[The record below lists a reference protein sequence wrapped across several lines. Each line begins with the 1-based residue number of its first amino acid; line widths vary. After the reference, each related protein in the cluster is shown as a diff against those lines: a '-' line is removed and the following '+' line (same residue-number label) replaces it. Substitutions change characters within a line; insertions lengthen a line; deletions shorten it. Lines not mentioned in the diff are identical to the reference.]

1 MVSPRPTEADP
12 VSEEK
17 TRIVP
22 RTAPKAAGATITFQ
36 CDNGHR
42 INVPVKLAGKRGTCS
57 KCGIAVVIP
66 LAGPPNSPVRE
77 QQEAGG
83 SGDASPADRIP
94 AEVAPVPDAAP
105 AAPAIDQFADLFTG
119 ASPAPP
125 ATEEVAIDINGAAAE
140 SITGGGSAVGDV
152 VAGYAPEQF
161 AVPDETTVVEN
172 PTAQLVAR
180 LWLERG
186 HGGVVELHL
195 AGGGVILP
203 EWYETRW
210 SRGTHG
216 LFASQAADGTVTLTA
231 VAWDSIQKIVV
242 RQVEGL
248 PDGMFE

>member
-1 MVSPRPTEADP
+1 M
-12 VSEEK
+12 SEEK

-22 RTAPKAAGATITFQ
+22 RADAKAGSGTITFQ

-42 INVPVKLAGKRGTCS
+42 INVPAKLAGKRGTCS

-66 LAGPPNSPVRE
+66 LAGQPKPAPAP
-77 QQEAGG
+77 QPAF
-83 SGDASPADRIP
+83 DAA
-94 AEVAPVPDAAP
+94 AVAPPEPVAAEAFAEPPAATPAPDAPAANQFANLFEGPSAAAP
-105 AAPAIDQFADLFTG
+105 AVED
-119 ASPAPP
+119 
-125 ATEEVAIDINGAAAE
+125 VAIEINDAGGE
-140 SITGGGSAVGDV
+140 SVTGGGSGVGDV

-161 AVPDETTVVEN
+161 AGPDETTIVEN

-195 AGGGVILP
+195 TGGGVILP
-203 EWYETRW
+203 EWYEARW

-231 VAWDSIQKIVV
+231 VSWESIQKVVV

>member
-1 MVSPRPTEADP
+1 M
-12 VSEEK
+12 SEEK

-22 RTAPKAAGATITFQ
+22 RADAKAGSGTITFQ

-42 INVPVKLAGKRGTCS
+42 INVPAKLAGKRGTCS

-66 LAGPPNSPVRE
+66 LAGQPKPAPASQP
-77 QQEAGG
+77 AF
-83 SGDASPADRIP
+83 DAA
-94 AEVAPVPDAAP
+94 AVAPPEPVAAEAVAEPPAATPAPDAPTTDQFANLFEGPSAAAP
-105 AAPAIDQFADLFTG
+105 AVED
-119 ASPAPP
+119 
-125 ATEEVAIDINGAAAE
+125 VAIEINDAGGE
-140 SITGGGSAVGDV
+140 SVTGGGSGVGDV

-161 AVPDETTVVEN
+161 AGPDETTIVEN

-195 AGGGVILP
+195 TGGGVILP
-203 EWYETRW
+203 EWYEARW

-231 VAWDSIQKIVV
+231 VSWESIQKVVV